1 MNEPIKKQAGSVVRL
16 TRALRAP
23 QGKPGKKELEANF
36 PRLSEKHWHVD
47 DWTHVDGARLQPE
60 PVALIARRR
69 SHRRLLFGYPT
80 QADTDELTE
89 ADTVRPTLTLFTP
102 AIPPIMFH
110 PGNSQGGDEGESRV
124 SAQQISHKQL
134 ACGGVV
140 SGLLPCWEG
149 AQVECL

>member
-69 SHRRLLFGYPT
+69 SHRRLLAPPP
-80 QADTDELTE
+80 AE
-89 ADTVRPTLTLFTP
+89 ARPNEALKRGVEDACL
-102 AIPPIMFH
+102 
-110 PGNSQGGDEGESRV
+110 
-124 SAQQISHKQL
+124 AQLEQR
-134 ACGGVV
+134 
-140 SGLLPCWEG
+140 GLITTHR
-149 AQVECL
+149 